1 MPTTINN
8 QAEGKYQ
15 FEGSGATNTVNSN
28 VSSIVLQDG
37 QGLVIEKTATPTTYL
52 AGDIITYTV
61 KITNNS
67 SSWLSGVRIIDNL
80 GGGNL
85 AYVTGSGSLSTL
97 STTYPVNPV
106 ATNPLTFTLQQL
118 NPGQTMTLTYRSQ
131 VIFNLPSSVES
142 ITNNIQG
149 IGYTSTGTINGFDS
163 FTIQK
168 KNSVGGVSMTK
179 SASDTEVLP
188 NEPFNYFITLSN
200 NSSMITN
207 ITSITDQLPTNYTL
221 TGITLK
227 IGSGSPVTLTSSD
240 YTLSSGNLLTV
251 STVSGNSISVP
262 AGSNA
267 VLTLTGH
274 FNG

>member
-15 FEGSGATNTVNSN
+15 YSGSSATNTVNSN
-28 VSSIVLQDG
+28 VSSIVLEDG
-37 QGLVIEKTATPTTYL
+37 QGLTIEKTANPSTFL

-61 KITNNS
+61 RITNNS

-85 AYVTGSGSLSTL
+85 AYVVGSGNLSTL
-97 STTYPVNPV
+97 STSYPVTPV
-106 ATNPLTFTLQQL
+106 ATNPLTFTLQEM
-118 NPGQTMTLTYRSQ
+118 NPGQVMTLTYKSQ
-131 VIFNLPSSVES
+131 VIFNLPSTVES
-142 ITNNIQG
+142 ITNNVQG

-163 FTIQK
+163 STIQK
-168 KNSVGGVSMTK
+168 KNSVGGVSMSK
-179 SASDTEVLP
+179 SASSTEVLP

-200 NSSMITN
+200 NSSMVVN
-207 ITSITDQLPTNYTL
+207 ISSIIDQLPSNYVL
-221 TGITLK
+221 TGITLR
-227 IGSGSPVTLTSSD
+227 IGSGSPVTLLPSD
-240 YTLSSGNLLTV
+240 YTLSGSNLLTV
-251 STVSGNSISVP
+251 STVSGGQITVP

-267 VLTLTGH
+267 TLTLTGH